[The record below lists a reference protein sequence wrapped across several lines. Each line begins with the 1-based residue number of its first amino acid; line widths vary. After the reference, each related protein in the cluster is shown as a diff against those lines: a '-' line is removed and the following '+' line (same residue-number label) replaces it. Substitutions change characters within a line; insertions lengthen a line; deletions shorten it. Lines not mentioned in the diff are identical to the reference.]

1 MSLLV
6 LATFESDFPLWDKF
20 CLDDEELPSET
31 ILQRRLDLADDELQQ
46 YITIEDTDTLPDW
59 LKKHLFNIAA
69 YSCFEIRHGDTEF
82 QNKPAIVKNYE
93 ATIKYLTELRQ
104 GNVPVALSIITNRV
118 TANASTNKITLNAK
132 ERLFGPGGG
141 FAGYEKVEY

>member
-1 MSLLV
+1 MSLLD
-6 LATFESDFPLWDKF
+6 LTTFESDFPLWEKF
-20 CLDDEELPSET
+20 CIDADQNASET

-46 YITIEDTDTLPDW
+46 YITIADTDTLPDW

-69 YSCFEIRHGDTEF
+69 YSCFELRHGDTEF
-82 QNKPAIVKNYE
+82 QSKPAIVKNYE

-104 GNVPVALSIITNRV
+104 GNVPVALSIVTNRV
-118 TANASTNKITLNAK
+118 TANASTNKITLNTK

-141 FAGYEKVEY
+141 FTEYEEVDY

>member
-1 MSLLV
+1 LK
-6 LATFESDFPLWDKF
+6 ANHN
-20 CLDDEELPSET
+20 
-31 ILQRRLDLADDELQQ
+31 QRRLDLADDELQQ

-93 ATIKYLTELRQ
+93 SIIKYITELRQ

-118 TANASTNKITLNAK
+118 TANASTNKITLNTK

-141 FAGYEKVEY
+141 FAEYEEVEY